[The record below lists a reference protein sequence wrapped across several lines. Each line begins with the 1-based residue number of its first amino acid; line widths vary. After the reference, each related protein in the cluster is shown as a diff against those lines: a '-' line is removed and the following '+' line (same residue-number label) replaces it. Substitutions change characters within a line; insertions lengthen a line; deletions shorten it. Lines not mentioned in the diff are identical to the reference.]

1 MLNIKDTLIKTAVG
15 TGTGAIILATGGAIG
30 IASIGF
36 STVGPVAG
44 SVAASWMSKMAVANG
59 VGVASSGLYAFIQS
73 TAMTG
78 AVVKTCGIIGGV
90 IGGTVGAS
98 VSLIPRLFKWKRN

>member
-1 MLNIKDTLIKTAVG
+1 MLNIKDTLIRTAVG

-30 IASIGF
+30 ISSVGF

-59 VGVASSGLYAFIQS
+59 VGVVSSSLYASIQS
-73 TAMTG
+73 MAMTG
-78 AVVKTCGIIGGV
+78 AVVKTFGIIGGV

-98 VSLIPRLFKWKRN
+98 LSIIPRIFKLKKN